1 MQKRVAGAIAALVV
15 TGVAGDAWADDKALM
30 GLSSEIPIT
39 VQDAAAIEKG
49 SVDLKLRGT
58 FDRLKQDGGRNRLNL
73 DPEIEVGVANGL
85 SLKAN
90 PTYRV
95 GNADDTRQGGVN
107 LSAEINLLAPKDGRL
122 GISLEPLIDIPYGSG
137 GTATE
142 VGIVGRV
149 TQPLGT
155 STRAPRLHVNLGWRR
170 LIDPESDQRENRFLM
185 VAGVNFAVAPNTA
198 VAFDILRDQQ
208 QERGKADN
216 LVEVGVRHVIGDD
229 LALGAGVGVG
239 FGPDSP
245 RYRVLV
251 GVQRSF

>member
-1 MQKRVAGAIAALVV
+1 MRKLGAGAITALAMAGAA
-15 TGVAGDAWADDKALM
+15 GNAWADDKALM
-30 GLSSEIPIT
+30 GLSTEIPIT
-39 VQDAAAIEKG
+39 VEDAAAIEKG
-49 SVDLKLRGT
+49 DVSLKLRST
-58 FDRLKQDGGRNRLNL
+58 FDRLKLDGGRNRVNL

-90 PTYRV
+90 PAYRV
-95 GNADDTRQGGVN
+95 GNADDTRQGDVK
-107 LSAEINLLAPKDGRL
+107 LSAEINLLEPKNGRL
-122 GISLEPLIDIPYGSG
+122 GISLEPLVDIPYGSG
-137 GTATE
+137 TMATE
-142 VGIVGRV
+142 VGVIGRL

-155 STRAPRLHVNLGWRR
+155 SSRAPRLHVNLGWRR

-185 VAGVNFAVAPNTA
+185 VAGVNVAVGPATA
-198 VAFDILRDQQ
+198 VALDIVRDQQ

>member
-1 MQKRVAGAIAALVV
+1 MRTFGAGIAVALAALA
-15 TGVAGDAWADDKALM
+15 TAGNARGDDDTLM
-30 GLSSEIPIT
+30 GLSTEIPIM
-39 VQDAAAIEKG
+39 VEDAAAIEKG
-49 SVDLKLRGT
+49 NVDLRLRSF
-58 FDRLKQDGGRNRLNL
+58 FDRLKENGGRNRLTV

-90 PTYRV
+90 PAYRV
-95 GNADDTRQGGVN
+95 GNADDAQQGDVK

-122 GISLEPLIDIPYGSG
+122 GLSVEPLVDIPYGSG
-137 GTATE
+137 NMATE
-142 VGIVGRV
+142 VGIIGRL

-155 STRAPRLHVNLGWRR
+155 SSRAPRLHVNLGWRR

-185 VAGVNFAVAPNTA
+185 VAGVNVAVAENTA
-198 VAFDILRDQQ
+198 LAFDVVRDQQ

-216 LVEVGVRHVIGDD
+216 LVEVGVRHLIGDD

-245 RYRVLV
+245 RYRVLL